1 MKTEYPFLFSFLY
14 NWAADYILLLF
25 VKKDL
30 YPEIKNRTILIGAS
44 ACSLSYILWEGTAGK
59 LPPYCRIIL
68 KWFLIFSI
76 LYILFKIR
84 SVKKIGKTISLFLCY
99 LFLMGGAVSFFLSC
113 IHIKTVGGRKTA
125 WKAMAVIWFRA
136 CLKNHSCNLH
146 ASICGIFCLHS
157 VDVARYAALIQTKSP
172 TNCDAHLAE
181 SIFRTRSSAGVIF
194 LWKMKKKKE
203 NATQISKTYTYEV
216 RISRKGRKAVYKG
229 IYDSGNLLV
238 SQITGQGVCIIQK
251 EQAAKLLLTKEKSEI
266 EQIYIQF
273 SEEKEEKK
281 REKNGKKKQQIEQPL
296 WRMWAK
302 QFQTGIYVLQYSTV
316 GKKNAKM
323 PGVMAEEIVVLKDG
337 EVLTRTKGMLG
348 ISQEELSETKEFF
361 VLLPNDIFD
370 REESSNIL

>member
-1 MKTEYPFLFSFLY
+1 
-14 NWAADYILLLF
+14 
-25 VKKDL
+25 
-30 YPEIKNRTILIGAS
+30 
-44 ACSLSYILWEGTAGK
+44 
-59 LPPYCRIIL
+59 
-68 KWFLIFSI
+68 
-76 LYILFKIR
+76 
-84 SVKKIGKTISLFLCY
+84 
-99 LFLMGGAVSFFLSC
+99 
-113 IHIKTVGGRKTA
+113 
-125 WKAMAVIWFRA
+125 MAVIWF
-136 CLKNHSCNLH
+136 
-146 ASICGIFCLHS
+146 
-157 VDVARYAALIQTKSP
+157 
-172 TNCDAHLAE
+172 
-181 SIFRTRSSAGVIF
+181 SAGVIF

-251 EQAAKLLLTKEKSEI
+251 EQAEKLLLPKEKSEI
-266 EQIYIQF
+266 EQLYIQF

-302 QFQTGIYVLQYSTV
+302 QFQTGIYVLKYSTV

-361 VLLPNDIFD
+361 ILLPNDIFD

>member
-125 WKAMAVIWFRA
+125 WKAMAVIWF
-136 CLKNHSCNLH
+136 
-146 ASICGIFCLHS
+146 
-157 VDVARYAALIQTKSP
+157 
-172 TNCDAHLAE
+172 
-181 SIFRTRSSAGVIF
+181 SAGVIF

-281 REKNGKKKQQIEQPL
+281 RTAFMEN
-296 WRMWAK
+296 
-302 QFQTGIYVLQYSTV
+302 V
-316 GKKNAKM
+316 GKTVSDRNLCTTVFNCWEEKCKNAGSHGRRNCCVKRW
-323 PGVMAEEIVVLKDG
+323 GGAYQDKRNAWNQSG
-337 EVLTRTKGMLG
+337 GTFRNKR
-348 ISQEELSETKEFF
+348 
-361 VLLPNDIFD
+361 IF
-370 REESSNIL
+370 RPASK

>member
-125 WKAMAVIWFRA
+125 WKAMAVIWF
-136 CLKNHSCNLH
+136 
-146 ASICGIFCLHS
+146 
-157 VDVARYAALIQTKSP
+157 
-172 TNCDAHLAE
+172 
-181 SIFRTRSSAGVIF
+181 SAGVIF

-238 SQITGQGVCIIQK
+238 SQITGQGVCII
-251 EQAAKLLLTKEKSEI
+251 
-266 EQIYIQF
+266 
-273 SEEKEEKK
+273 KK
-281 REKNGKKKQQIEQPL
+281 
-296 WRMWAK
+296 
-302 QFQTGIYVLQYSTV
+302 
-316 GKKNAKM
+316 
-323 PGVMAEEIVVLKDG
+323 
-337 EVLTRTKGMLG
+337 
-348 ISQEELSETKEFF
+348 
-361 VLLPNDIFD
+361 
-370 REESSNIL
+370 

>member
-125 WKAMAVIWFRA
+125 WKAMAVIWF
-136 CLKNHSCNLH
+136 
-146 ASICGIFCLHS
+146 
-157 VDVARYAALIQTKSP
+157 
-172 TNCDAHLAE
+172 
-181 SIFRTRSSAGVIF
+181 SAGVIF

-281 REKNGKKKQQIEQPL
+281 REK
-296 WRMWAK
+296 

>member
-30 YPEIKNRTILIGAS
+30 YPEIKNRIILIGAS
-44 ACSLSYILWEGTAGK
+44 ACSISYILWKETAGR
-59 LPPYCRIIL
+59 LPTHCRIIL
-68 KWFLIFSI
+68 KWFLFFSI
-76 LYILFKIR
+76 LCILFKIR
-84 SVKKIGKTISLFLCY
+84 SVKKMGKTISLFLCY

-125 WKAMAVIWFRA
+125 WKAMAVIWF
-136 CLKNHSCNLH
+136 
-146 ASICGIFCLHS
+146 
-157 VDVARYAALIQTKSP
+157 
-172 TNCDAHLAE
+172 
-181 SIFRTRSSAGVIF
+181 SAGVIF

-203 NATQISKTYTYEV
+203 NATQMSKTYTYEV

-229 IYDSGNLLV
+229 IYDSGNLLL

-251 EQAAKLLLTKEKSEI
+251 EQAEKLLLPKEKLEI
-266 EQIYIQF
+266 EQFYIQF
-273 SEEKEEKK
+273 SEEKAKKEEKK
-281 REKNGKKKQQIEQPL
+281 REKNGKKKLQIEQPL
-296 WRMWAK
+296 WKMWAK

-323 PGVMAEEIVVLKDG
+323 PGIMAEEIVVLKDG

-361 VLLPNDIFD
+361 ILLPNDIFD
-370 REESSNIL
+370 REKSSNIL

>member
-84 SVKKIGKTISLFLCY
+84 SVKKIGKTLSLFLCY

-113 IHIKTVGGRKTA
+113 IH
-125 WKAMAVIWFRA
+125 
-136 CLKNHSCNLH
+136 
-146 ASICGIFCLHS
+146 
-157 VDVARYAALIQTKSP
+157 
-172 TNCDAHLAE
+172 
-181 SIFRTRSSAGVIF
+181 SAGVIF

>member
-1 MKTEYPFLFSFLY
+1 
-14 NWAADYILLLF
+14 
-25 VKKDL
+25 
-30 YPEIKNRTILIGAS
+30 
-44 ACSLSYILWEGTAGK
+44 
-59 LPPYCRIIL
+59 
-68 KWFLIFSI
+68 
-76 LYILFKIR
+76 
-84 SVKKIGKTISLFLCY
+84 
-99 LFLMGGAVSFFLSC
+99 
-113 IHIKTVGGRKTA
+113 
-125 WKAMAVIWFRA
+125 
-136 CLKNHSCNLH
+136 
-146 ASICGIFCLHS
+146 
-157 VDVARYAALIQTKSP
+157 
-172 TNCDAHLAE
+172 
-181 SIFRTRSSAGVIF
+181 
-194 LWKMKKKKE
+194 MKKKKE

>member
-1 MKTEYPFLFSFLY
+1 
-14 NWAADYILLLF
+14 
-25 VKKDL
+25 
-30 YPEIKNRTILIGAS
+30 
-44 ACSLSYILWEGTAGK
+44 
-59 LPPYCRIIL
+59 
-68 KWFLIFSI
+68 
-76 LYILFKIR
+76 
-84 SVKKIGKTISLFLCY
+84 
-99 LFLMGGAVSFFLSC
+99 
-113 IHIKTVGGRKTA
+113 
-125 WKAMAVIWFRA
+125 
-136 CLKNHSCNLH
+136 
-146 ASICGIFCLHS
+146 
-157 VDVARYAALIQTKSP
+157 
-172 TNCDAHLAE
+172 
-181 SIFRTRSSAGVIF
+181 
-194 LWKMKKKKE
+194 MKKKKE

-251 EQAAKLLLTKEKSEI
+251 EQAAKLLLPKEKSEI
-266 EQIYIQF
+266 EQLYIQF
-273 SEEKEEKK
+273 SEEKE
-281 REKNGKKKQQIEQPL
+281 KKKQQIEQPL

>member
-76 LYILFKIR
+76 LYTLFKIR

-125 WKAMAVIWFRA
+125 WKAMAVIWF
-136 CLKNHSCNLH
+136 
-146 ASICGIFCLHS
+146 
-157 VDVARYAALIQTKSP
+157 
-172 TNCDAHLAE
+172 
-181 SIFRTRSSAGVIF
+181 SAGVIF

-251 EQAAKLLLTKEKSEI
+251 EQAAKLLLPKEKSEI
-266 EQIYIQF
+266 EQLYIQF

-281 REKNGKKKQQIEQPL
+281 REKNE
-296 WRMWAK
+296 
-302 QFQTGIYVLQYSTV
+302 
-316 GKKNAKM
+316 KKNSK
-323 PGVMAEEIVVLKDG
+323 K
-337 EVLTRTKGMLG
+337 
-348 ISQEELSETKEFF
+348 
-361 VLLPNDIFD
+361 
-370 REESSNIL
+370 

>member
-1 MKTEYPFLFSFLY
+1 ME
-14 NWAADYILLLF
+14 
-25 VKKDL
+25 
-30 YPEIKNRTILIGAS
+30 
-44 ACSLSYILWEGTAGK
+44 
-59 LPPYCRIIL
+59 
-68 KWFLIFSI
+68 
-76 LYILFKIR
+76 
-84 SVKKIGKTISLFLCY
+84 
-99 LFLMGGAVSFFLSC
+99 
-113 IHIKTVGGRKTA
+113 
-125 WKAMAVIWFRA
+125 
-136 CLKNHSCNLH
+136 
-146 ASICGIFCLHS
+146 
-157 VDVARYAALIQTKSP
+157 
-172 TNCDAHLAE
+172 
-181 SIFRTRSSAGVIF
+181 
-194 LWKMKKKKE
+194 KKKE